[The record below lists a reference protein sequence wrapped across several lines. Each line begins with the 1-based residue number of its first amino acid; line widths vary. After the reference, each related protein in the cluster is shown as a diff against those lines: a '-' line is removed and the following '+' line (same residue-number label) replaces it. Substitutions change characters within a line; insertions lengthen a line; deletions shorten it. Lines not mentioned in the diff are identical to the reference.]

1 MEESAYQL
9 SQHELEVHE
18 VMKVHQEE
26 RVFPSHYPCSTF
38 MIAAGIMQDFQTL
51 LFNAGLEYFAEG
63 EPPQYVKLTMSVVQ
77 DFRFSW
83 STSNPMVHYK
93 IYNKS
98 VDLPL
103 DVFCTAIRV
112 PQWGSL
118 EKIRGQPRP
127 LLELYEEICQGRSF
141 AGEGGKIQNIIFP
154 SIRYFAFFITKCVL
168 ARKSAS
174 KLSLHDLA
182 FLLAALRRDRTYNLG
197 ALIAFCL
204 DINREKGG
212 ICGGLIASRLLA
224 FHGVVPHFLD
234 LHFPE
239 EKLDLNA
246 MIHHKF
252 ISPPASLIN
261 LTFDL
266 TFFKKTTWRVVKTDR
281 PVRLPAPL
289 LFNLDRR
296 NGWSLTEDELDAYI
310 EEHPPPVHDEEG
322 TEESGQPSNIA
333 NFPYEQPYYYDY
345 APSASSSREPG
356 YDYTYD
362 DPPAWGSY
370 QSRN

>member
-1 MEESAYQL
+1 
-9 SQHELEVHE
+9 
-18 VMKVHQEE
+18 
-26 RVFPSHYPCSTF
+26 
-38 MIAAGIMQDFQTL
+38 
-51 LFNAGLEYFAEG
+51 
-63 EPPQYVKLTMSVVQ
+63 
-77 DFRFSW
+77 
-83 STSNPMVHYK
+83 MVHYK

-103 DVFCTAIRV
+103 DVFCTTIRV

-141 AGEGGKIQNIIFP
+141 TGECDKIRNIQFP

-168 ARKSAS
+168 ARKAAS

-182 FLLAALRRDRTYNLG
+182 FIAAALRRDRTYHLG
-197 ALIAFCL
+197 ALIAFRL
-204 DINREKGG
+204 DVNREKGG

-224 FHGVVPHFLD
+224 LHGVVPHFLD
-234 LHFPE
+234 LQFPE
-239 EKLDLNA
+239 EKLDLNS

-252 ISPPASLIN
+252 VSPPASLIN

-266 TFFKKTTWRVVKTDR
+266 TFFKKSTWKVLKTDR

-296 NGWSLTEDELDAYI
+296 NGWSLTEDELDAYV

-322 TEESGQPSNIA
+322 AEESGQPSNIV
-333 NFPYEQPYYYDY
+333 NFPYEQPYYDY

-356 YDYTYD
+356 YDYTHD
-362 DPPAWGSY
+362 DPPAWSNY
-370 QSRN
+370 QGWN

>member
-1 MEESAYQL
+1 MEENAYQL
-9 SQHELEVHE
+9 SQYELEVPE
-18 VMKVHQEE
+18 VMKVHREE
-26 RVFPSHYPCSTF
+26 KVFPSHYPFSDF
-38 MIAAGIMQDFQTL
+38 MSAAGILQDFQTL
-51 LFNAGLEYFAEG
+51 ISNAGLEHFIDG

-77 DFRFSW
+77 DFIFTW
-83 STSNPMVHYK
+83 STSNPMFHYK

-141 AGEGGKIQNIIFP
+141 TGEGGKTRNIHFP

-182 FLLAALRRDRTYNLG
+182 FIAAALRRDRTYNLG
-197 ALIAFCL
+197 ALIAFHL

-212 ICGGLIASRLLA
+212 ICGGLIASRLLG
-224 FHGVVPHFLD
+224 FHGVEPHFLD
-234 LHFPE
+234 LQFPV

-252 ISPPASLIN
+252 ISPPASLIH
-261 LTFDL
+261 LRFEL
-266 TFFKKTTWRVVKTDR
+266 TFFKKTTWKVDVY
-281 PVRLPAPL
+281 AL
-289 LFNLDRR
+289 LFL
-296 NGWSLTEDELDAYI
+296 
-310 EEHPPPVHDEEG
+310 
-322 TEESGQPSNIA
+322 
-333 NFPYEQPYYYDY
+333 
-345 APSASSSREPG
+345 
-356 YDYTYD
+356 
-362 DPPAWGSY
+362 
-370 QSRN
+370 